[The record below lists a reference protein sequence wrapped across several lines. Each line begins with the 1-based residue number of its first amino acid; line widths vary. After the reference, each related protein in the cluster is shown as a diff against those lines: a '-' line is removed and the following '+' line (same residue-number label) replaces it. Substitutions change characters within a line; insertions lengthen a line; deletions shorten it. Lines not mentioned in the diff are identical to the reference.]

1 MNESMK
7 KYEMRDNKKKKVKCK
22 NAFQFLGVTI
32 YIQISVN
39 EITMTKKTIL
49 TSNKKEKKTEV
60 KFHVFLLRKKQI
72 VVHTELPAEIIVEE
86 RERRMTDG
94 QKE

>member
-1 MNESMK
+1 
-7 KYEMRDNKKKKVKCK
+7 
-22 NAFQFLGVTI
+22 
-32 YIQISVN
+32 
-39 EITMTKKTIL
+39 MTKKTIL

-94 QKE
+94 